1 MAPALHTLVPPPG
14 FSPSELHRD
23 FIRFQCA
30 VNAKYIATYR
40 AAAAAEQLVA
50 VYSGYSGHLYKP
62 TTQNFPSDVA
72 AAYSTD
78 WDALAAAGLGAAV
91 VGYGEVDV
99 TATRAALGGRA
110 ALVCGARKDQTTFAE
125 RLATCDG
132 AMEWYPGGFSADPG
146 FYVPSAVNRRGGV

>member
-1 MAPALHTLVPPPG
+1 MVCVCLHALLATTAQPAKLAIYWKGENV
-14 FSPSELHRD
+14 
-23 FIRFQCA
+23 
-30 VNAKYIATYR
+30 AT
-40 AAAAAEQLVA
+40 
-50 VYSGYSGHLYKP
+50 
-62 TTQNFPSDVA
+62 N
-72 AAYSTD
+72 
-78 WDALAAAGLGAAV
+78 GLSAAV

-125 RLATCDG
+125 RFAMCDG